1 MVISFQKLTAE
12 NKAAD
17 VSRCAPC
24 FDCTSIT
31 GGQLTF
37 SDAWTLAG
45 ILEIGRVDLVRSAVG
60 LLGNNVRT
68 SLCVFEFEVV
78 GRGTTGGLLGS
89 LSVED

>member
-17 VSRCAPC
+17 VGVSEHCLHMKK
-24 FDCTSIT
+24 
-31 GGQLTF
+31 GWKQLTF
-37 SDAWTLAG
+37 SGAWTLAG

-78 GRGTTGGLLGS
+78 GCGTTGGLLGS